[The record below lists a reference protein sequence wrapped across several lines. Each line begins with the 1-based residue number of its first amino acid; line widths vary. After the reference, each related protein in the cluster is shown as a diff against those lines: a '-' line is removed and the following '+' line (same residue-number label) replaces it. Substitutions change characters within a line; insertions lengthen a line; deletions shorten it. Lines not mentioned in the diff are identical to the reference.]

1 MCVSKNKRAYHCSSK
16 HRNSLHGIEVGATGP
31 SKFVPDLTGNAALQ
45 IGQILSRTISVSTS
59 KDILVVDES
68 NIQDIARLPFSVG
81 HHLYEVVSVCDD
93 AEAVRRDD
101 GMDRIVVGRHNVE
114 WCCSVRTN

>member
-1 MCVSKNKRAYHCSSK
+1 
-16 HRNSLHGIEVGATGP
+16 
-31 SKFVPDLTGNAALQ
+31 
-45 IGQILSRTISVSTS
+45 
-59 KDILVVDES
+59 
-68 NIQDIARLPFSVG
+68 
-81 HHLYEVVSVCDD
+81 VCDD